1 MKTQEIDSLRAC
13 FPALDRTRNQRPVAY
28 FDGPG
33 GTQVPRC
40 VVEAMSEYLCCH
52 NANTHWA
59 YATSIE
65 TDEIILSARH
75 SFADFFNAAPE
86 EVAFGANMTTLT
98 YHVARALGRRLNRGD
113 EVVITELDHHG
124 NVGPWEALAI
134 ERGVGLR
141 VVKMLPETGQ
151 LDWDD
156 FGSRSRIFLL
166 GAAGEQEENGL
177 GASASGPARTLTQN
191 VPLGSRVVSQKVNF
205 LGQGN
210 KGGSSRLPLGEE
222 RANILLL
229 ACCYQE
235 GSNPGLNVWYELGF
249 AIANGKPL
257 VMICDIKARTSQFPF
272 DVSHRPIIT
281 FVPES
286 PRDFQ
291 ALQAEI
297 TSRLRALLDATNRTQ
312 TMATIKS
319 SETISGLSPHEMAAL
334 QIVMENHSPTAWEI
348 KELMVK
354 AGFTKLAGALS
365 LQLLQDR

>member
-52 NANTHWA
+52 NANTHSA
-59 YATSIE
+59 YAASIE

-156 FGSRSRIFLL
+156 FEGKPVPHLPPGCSRR
-166 GAAGEQEENGL
+166 AGGKRPW
-177 GASASGPARTLTQN
+177 GVR
-191 VPLGSRVVSQKVNF
+191 
-205 LGQGN
+205 
-210 KGGSSRLPLGEE
+210 E
-222 RANILLL
+222 RAGADPDPKCPPRQGRRARRGGLL
-229 ACCYQE
+229 
-235 GSNPGLNVWYELGF
+235 P
-249 AIANGKPL
+249 
-257 VMICDIKARTSQFPF
+257 
-272 DVSHRPIIT
+272 
-281 FVPES
+281 
-286 PRDFQ
+286 
-291 ALQAEI
+291 
-297 TSRLRALLDATNRTQ
+297 
-312 TMATIKS
+312 TMAHSAVKS
-319 SETISGLSPHEMAAL
+319 SARRG
-334 QIVMENHSPTAWEI
+334 
-348 KELMVK
+348 
-354 AGFTKLAGALS
+354 
-365 LQLLQDR
+365 

>member
-59 YATSIE
+59 YAASIE

-177 GASASGPARTLTQN
+177 GASASGPARSHYRRN
-191 VPLGSRVVSQKVNF
+191 VSFCR
-205 LGQGN
+205 
-210 KGGSSRLPLGEE
+210 
-222 RANILLL
+222 
-229 ACCYQE
+229 
-235 GSNPGLNVWYELGF
+235 
-249 AIANGKPL
+249 
-257 VMICDIKARTSQFPF
+257 
-272 DVSHRPIIT
+272 
-281 FVPES
+281 
-286 PRDFQ
+286 
-291 ALQAEI
+291 
-297 TSRLRALLDATNRTQ
+297 
-312 TMATIKS
+312 
-319 SETISGLSPHEMAAL
+319 
-334 QIVMENHSPTAWEI
+334 
-348 KELMVK
+348 
-354 AGFTKLAGALS
+354 
-365 LQLLQDR
+365 

>member
-52 NANTHWA
+52 NANTHSA
-59 YATSIE
+59 YAASIE

-141 VVKMLPETGQ
+141 VVK
-151 LDWDD
+151 
-156 FGSRSRIFLL
+156 
-166 GAAGEQEENGL
+166 
-177 GASASGPARTLTQN
+177 
-191 VPLGSRVVSQKVNF
+191 VNF

-235 GSNPGLNVWYELGF
+235 GSNKH
-249 AIANGKPL
+249 GKTTLSLAPL
-257 VMICDIKARTSQFPF
+257 
-272 DVSHRPIIT
+272 
-281 FVPES
+281 
-286 PRDFQ
+286 
-291 ALQAEI
+291 
-297 TSRLRALLDATNRTQ
+297 
-312 TMATIKS
+312 
-319 SETISGLSPHEMAAL
+319 
-334 QIVMENHSPTAWEI
+334 
-348 KELMVK
+348 
-354 AGFTKLAGALS
+354 ALS
-365 LQLLQDR
+365 HEDHLKPGRQRRMYKMRS